1 MVILASTK
9 ASLQDA
15 AVKPY
20 PAFDKDTSPPFDL
33 TKDEIESLCKLKN
46 RNIFVIQ
53 KAGKGNTIAIFDKDS
68 YLKSIETPLKD
79 CSKFKNIPVVP
90 DKDLNH
96 VNISEKNSH
105 WFI

>member
-1 MVILASTK
+1 MVILASIK
-9 ASLQDA
+9 PSLRDA

-20 PAFDKDTSPPFDL
+20 PAFDKDTSLPFDL

-46 RNIFVIQ
+46 RNNFVIQ
-53 KAGKGNTIAIFDKDS
+53 KADKGNTVAIFDKDS
-68 YLKSIETPLKD
+68 YLKSVETLLKD

-90 DKDLNH
+90 DKDLDY
-96 VNISEKNSH
+96 VIISEKNSH

>member
-1 MVILASTK
+1 MVILASIK
-9 ASLQDA
+9 PSLRDA

-20 PAFDKDTSPPFDL
+20 PGFDKDTSLPFDL

-46 RNIFVIQ
+46 RNNFVIQ
-53 KAGKGNTIAIFDKDS
+53 KADKGNTVAIFDKDS
-68 YLKSIETPLKD
+68 YLKSIETLLKD

-90 DKDLNH
+90 DKDLDY
-96 VNISEKNSH
+96 VIISEKNSH